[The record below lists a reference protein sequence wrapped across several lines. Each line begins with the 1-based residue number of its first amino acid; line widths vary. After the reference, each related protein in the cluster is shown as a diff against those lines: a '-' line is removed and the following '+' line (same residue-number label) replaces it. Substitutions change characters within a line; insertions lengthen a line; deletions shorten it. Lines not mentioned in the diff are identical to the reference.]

1 MIIVRNTALTL
12 LLMFLPFAL
21 TAEDQVVSE
30 SAMKTLVWPDGTRY
44 VGGVEDGK
52 RTGRGTIFWQDGTR
66 FVGEFSND
74 MRNGPGTMIL
84 PDGTVYT
91 GYFKDDELVDSPAAS
106 TITSADTGAGDTSSE
121 SQALDSDVIYL
132 PVTGAQDTQ
141 PALVRAPVE
150 EPQDE
155 PVFEISASV
164 EEPQDEPVVE
174 ITASVEEPQDEPV
187 VEITAS
193 VNEPLDEPAAPVDEP
208 VELASEELR
217 VATFND
223 QVTTLTDDVKQE
235 LVETIDLWGAA
246 WSDQNVPQYLSNYA
260 EDFRVPGKLNRN
272 NWEALRRS
280 RLTRPRYINLDIV
293 YGKFEMVDTNL
304 VDVFFRQKYQSN
316 LYRDVTNKI
325 LRMRKEEHVW
335 KIVREKSR

>member
-141 PALVRAPVE
+141 PALVRAP
-150 EPQDE
+150 
-155 PVFEISASV
+155 
-164 EEPQDEPVVE
+164 
-174 ITASVEEPQDEPV
+174 VEEPQDEPV

>member
-1 MIIVRNTALTL
+1 M
-12 LLMFLPFAL
+12 
-21 TAEDQVVSE
+21 
-30 SAMKTLVWPDGTRY
+30 
-44 VGGVEDGK
+44 
-52 RTGRGTIFWQDGTR
+52 
-66 FVGEFSND
+66 
-74 MRNGPGTMIL
+74 
-84 PDGTVYT
+84 
-91 GYFKDDELVDSPAAS
+91 
-106 TITSADTGAGDTSSE
+106 
-121 SQALDSDVIYL
+121 
-132 PVTGAQDTQ
+132 
-141 PALVRAPVE
+141 
-150 EPQDE
+150 
-155 PVFEISASV
+155 
-164 EEPQDEPVVE
+164 
-174 ITASVEEPQDEPV
+174 
-187 VEITAS
+187 
-193 VNEPLDEPAAPVDEP
+193 NEPLDEPAAPVDEP

>member
-52 RTGRGTIFWQDGTR
+52 RTGRGTIFRQDGTR

-141 PALVRAPVE
+141 PALVRAP
-150 EPQDE
+150 
-155 PVFEISASV
+155 
-164 EEPQDEPVVE
+164 
-174 ITASVEEPQDEPV
+174 VEEPQDEPV